1 MTRRPAFSRA
11 PAAPG
16 VVATAERAPKT
27 RLFAAAFALFLA
39 GAGALWSQ
47 LPPEAVMLDKVKI
60 PQTIKADQ
68 IDPVTLK
75 EVTGDA
81 VTWTANGVQYR
92 GSAASKAEF
101 AKKPDQYAAAHKK
114 ELYVRNFML
123 AMSTIWCPITDEVTP
138 GGRKQVEGHGLK
150 WESCC
155 SFCDEEMHPENFKE
169 AVAQLRKRAEA
180 SYQLTG
186 GKYTEGAKSPVEG
199 AIDENV

>member
-1 MTRRPAFSRA
+1 MTRRLATPPSFSVLA
-11 PAAPG
+11 LLFTLAAG
-16 VVATAERAPKT
+16 QASWA
-27 RLFAAAFALFLA
+27 
-39 GAGALWSQ
+39 Q

-68 IDPVTLK
+68 IDPVTL
-75 EVTGDA
+75 EDVGADA
-81 VTWTANGVQYR
+81 VAWTSNGVQYK
-92 GSAASKAEF
+92 GAPASKTEF
-101 AKKPDQYAAAHKK
+101 AKSPEKYVAAHKK
-114 ELYVRNFML
+114 ELYVRNFMA

-138 GGRKQVEGHGLK
+138 GGRKQVDGHGLK

-169 AVAQLRKRAEA
+169 AVTQLRKRAEK
-180 SYQLTG
+180 SYELTG